1 MTRVVT
7 DGTDGCCDV
16 LVVGAGIAGTQAAL
30 AAAQSGA
37 RVALASAGS
46 TFSGSSFFAGTWG
59 LGLIAPDGENDV
71 DDLADA
77 ICEVGRGVA
86 DPALARVLASGAGPA
101 VARLQA
107 LGCELQ

>member
-59 LGLIAPDGENDV
+59 LQRHSPRRRE
-71 DDLADA
+71 
-77 ICEVGRGVA
+77 
-86 DPALARVLASGAGPA
+86 
-101 VARLQA
+101 
-107 LGCELQ
+107 

>member
-46 TFSGSSFFAGTWG
+46 TFFG
-59 LGLIAPDGENDV
+59 LEL
-71 DDLADA
+71 L
-77 ICEVGRGVA
+77 CRH
-86 DPALARVLASGAGPA
+86 LGPRA
-101 VARLQA
+101 HSPRRR
-107 LGCELQ
+107 E